1 VTSDPNPE
9 PQSTPSIE
17 ELWQEH
23 LGQSS
28 KFSWTWALGVGCV
41 AFLFFTVSD
50 AFRFVDNGQNLVL
63 FSRVSGLQATPL
75 PPGFHLVWPL
85 LSETYAFDV
94 KTKILTWKDDDPTA
108 FDPRLISLSRDGQQ
122 VRMEVSLQYRV
133 SNPVNVFT
141 SLGEDYEEYVAAVT
155 RSVVFSETGRFSA
168 QSLYSTDRP
177 ILQAR
182 IREQVTAL
190 MQPRGIEVQDLL
202 LRDVGFST
210 DFVKA
215 LEAKTIAENQLTQK
229 DFEIQQARQDART
242 VISQAE
248 AEAGGLRAKADALT
262 RNPRYLD
269 VVKSGVFGDTL
280 DTLVAR

>member
-1 VTSDPNPE
+1 MTSDPE
-9 PQSTPSIE
+9 PKYGPSIE
-17 ELWQEH
+17 KLLPESP
-23 LGQSS
+23 GQGP
-28 KFSWTWALGVGCV
+28 KFSWTWAVGLGCA
-41 AFLFFTVSD
+41 AFLFFTISD
-50 AFRFVDNGQNLVL
+50 AFRFVDNGENLVL
-63 FSRVSGLQATPL
+63 FSRLSGLQEQPL
-75 PPGFHLVWPL
+75 QPGFHLVWPL
-85 LSETYAFDV
+85 LSETYAFDT
-94 KTKILTWKDDDPTA
+94 KTRILTWKDNDPTA
-108 FDPRLISLSRDGQQ
+108 FDPRLVSLSRDGQE

-133 SNPVNVFT
+133 SQPVNVFT
-141 SLGEDYEEYVAAVT
+141 SLGEDYEEYIAAVT

-168 QSLYSTDRP
+168 QALYSTDRP

-190 MQPRGIEVQDLL
+190 LQPRGIDVQDLL

-215 LEAKTIAENQLTQK
+215 IEAKTIAENQLTQK

-242 VISQAE
+242 IISQAE

-262 RNPRYLD
+262 RNPKYLD

-280 DTLVAR
+280 DTLVVR